1 MKKYSIELKWAL
13 AFAGMSLIWMALERM
28 VGLHDTHIDKHA
40 VYTNFIAIPAITIYV
55 LALLDKRKNFY
66 GGKMS
71 YMEGFVSGMIVTLI
85 VTILSPLTQII
96 TSLII
101 TPYYFENAIQYAV
114 SNEKSTLAAAE
125 DYFNLK
131 SYIIQGLIGAP
142 IMGLITTAVV
152 AFFTKNSK

>member
-13 AFAGMSLIWMALERM
+13 AFAGMSLVWMALERM

-40 VYTNFIAIPAITIYV
+40 VYTNFIAIPAITVYV
-55 LALLDKRKNFY
+55 LALLDKRKNYY
-66 GGKMS
+66 GGKMT
-71 YMEGFVSGMIVTLI
+71 YMEGFVAGMVVTLI
-85 VTILSPLTQII
+85 VTIISPLTQLI
-96 TSLII
+96 TSSII

-114 SNEKSTLAAAE
+114 SNDKSTLAAAE

-142 IMGLITTAVV
+142 IMGLITTAIV

>member
-13 AFAGMSLIWMALERM
+13 AFAGMSLVWMALERM
-28 VGLHDTHIDKHA
+28 VGLHNTHIDKHA
-40 VYTNFIAIPAITIYV
+40 VYTNLIAIPAISIYV
-55 LALLDKRKNFY
+55 LALLDKRKNYY
-66 GGKMS
+66 GGKMT
-71 YMEGFVSGMIVTLI
+71 YMEGFVSGMVVTLI
-85 VTILSPLTQII
+85 VTIISPLTQLI
-96 TSLII
+96 TSSII

-114 SNEKSTLAAAE
+114 SNDKSTLAAAE

-142 IMGLITTAVV
+142 IMGLITTAIV

>member
-13 AFAGMSLIWMALERM
+13 AFAGMSLVWMALERM

-40 VYTNFIAIPAITIYV
+40 VYTNLIAIPAISIYV
-55 LALLDKRKNFY
+55 LALLDKRKNYY
-66 GGKMS
+66 GGKMT
-71 YMEGFVSGMIVTLI
+71 YMEGFVSGMVVTLI
-85 VTILSPLTQII
+85 VTIISPLTQLI
-96 TSLII
+96 TSSII

-114 SNEKSTLAAAE
+114 SNDKSTLAAAE

-131 SYIIQGLIGAP
+131 SYIIQGLMGAP

-152 AFFTKNSK
+152 AFFTKNAK

>member
-13 AFAGMSLIWMALERM
+13 AFAGMSLVWMALERM

-40 VYTNFIAIPAITIYV
+40 VYTNLIAIPAITIYV
-55 LALLDKRKNFY
+55 LALLDKRKNYY
-66 GGKMS
+66 GGKMT
-71 YMEGFVSGMIVTLI
+71 YMEGFVSGMVVTLI
-85 VTILSPLTQII
+85 VTVLSPLTQII
-96 TSLII
+96 TSLVI
-101 TPYYFENAIQYAV
+101 TPYYFDNAIQYAV
-114 SNEKSTLAAAE
+114 SNGKSTPAAAQ

-142 IMGLITTAVV
+142 IMGLITTAIV

>member
-13 AFAGMSLIWMALERM
+13 AFAGMSLVWMALERM

-40 VYTNFIAIPAITIYV
+40 VYTNFVAIPAITIYV

-85 VTILSPLTQII
+85 VTILSPLTQMI

-101 TPYYFENAIQYAV
+101 TPYYFDNAIQYAV
-114 SNEKSTLAAAE
+114 SNDKSTQAAAE

-131 SYIIQGLIGAP
+131 SYIIQGLVGAP

>member
-13 AFAGMSLIWMALERM
+13 AFAGMSLVWMALERM

-40 VYTNFIAIPAITIYV
+40 VYTNLIAIPAITIYV
-55 LALLDKRKNFY
+55 LALLDKRKNYY
-66 GGKMS
+66 GGKMT
-71 YMEGFVSGMIVTLI
+71 YMEGFVSGMVVTLI
-85 VTILSPLTQII
+85 VTIISPLTQLI
-96 TSLII
+96 TSSII

-114 SNEKSTLAAAE
+114 SNNKSTLAAAE

-142 IMGLITTAVV
+142 IMGLITTAIV